1 METVAGLSV
10 VIRDVETGDE
20 LRAVEELQRT
30 TWGVR
35 DLDVVPLTQLIAA
48 KTAGGVLMGAFD
60 GDEMVGFVYGFAG
73 IEDGQPIHHSH
84 MLAVRPE
91 YRNHDLG
98 RRLKF
103 AQRDQVLKQ
112 GIDVMTWT
120 FDPLQS
126 LNAHFNFNKLGVVS
140 DRYFV
145 DFYGRD
151 ASSFLH
157 RTGTDRLWVSWL
169 LTSRRVLDKVAG
181 SGTQGDLPDAE
192 LMLELREGEVPH
204 IVKSQGIP
212 SAPRVLIEIPLKIS
226 EIETNDF
233 ELAAAWREATRTAF
247 QAAIGAGYRVVD
259 YFVLTEGPRARGAY
273 LLIPRKDDEQQAA

>member
-1 METVAGLSV
+1 METVAGFSV

-20 LRAVEELQRT
+20 LRAVEDLQRT

-73 IEDGQPIHHSH
+73 IEDGRPIHHSH

-103 AQRDQVLKQ
+103 AQREQVLKQ

-157 RTGTDRLWVSWL
+157 RTGTDRLWVSWHL
-169 LTSRRVLDKVAG
+169 NSRRVLDKVAG
-181 SGTQGDLPDAE
+181 KDARIDLPEAE
-192 LMLELREGEVPH
+192 PMLELKEGEVPH
-204 IVKSQGIP
+204 IVKMQGVP
-212 SAPRVLIEIPLKIS
+212 SVPRLSIDIPLDIT
-226 EIETNDF
+226 EIESTDF
-233 ELAAAWREATRTAF
+233 ELAAEWRNATRTAF
-247 QAAIGAGYRVVD
+247 QAAIGAGYRVVG
-259 YFVLTEGPRARGAY
+259 YYPITGEPGKRGVY
-273 LLIPRKDDEQQAA
+273 LLVPRSEDED